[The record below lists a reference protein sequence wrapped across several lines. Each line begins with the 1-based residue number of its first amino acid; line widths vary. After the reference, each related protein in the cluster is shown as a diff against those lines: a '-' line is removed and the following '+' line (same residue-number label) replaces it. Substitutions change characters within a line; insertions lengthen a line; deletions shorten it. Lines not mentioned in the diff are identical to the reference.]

1 MLWSLT
7 VAGGLWGA
15 ETGGGRWK
23 ATEPHGL
30 RLFFKKK
37 KQQQQNGFIQAVTV
51 RGGDSLL
58 INLTAIDIP

>member
-30 RLFFKKK
+30 RVFFLKKK
-37 KQQQQNGFIQAVTV
+37 KQNGFTQAVTV